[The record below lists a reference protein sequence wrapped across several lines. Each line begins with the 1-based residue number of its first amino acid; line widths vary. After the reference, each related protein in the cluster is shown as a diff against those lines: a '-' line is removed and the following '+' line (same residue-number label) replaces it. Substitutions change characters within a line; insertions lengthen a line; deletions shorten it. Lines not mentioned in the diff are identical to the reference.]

1 MNRNVEINIPMFIG
15 IILLVAV
22 VTAILVYGV
31 STAKNLME
39 ESNSKYTLTTDGLD
53 NWFNI
58 TTDVQSGD
66 ENNNSINSNTTNNET
81 NNQITTNTAT
91 DNNNLLMNSEIN
103 AYIPPI

>member
-31 STAKNLME
+31 SITKNLME
-39 ESNSKYTLTTDGLD
+39 ESNNKYTSTTNDLD

-58 TTDVQSGD
+58 TTDVQAGE
-66 ENNNSINSNTTNNET
+66 ENNNSINTNTTNNEIS
-81 NNQITTNTAT
+81 NQIATNTVT
-91 DNNNLLMNSEIN
+91 DKNSNLLSE
-103 AYIPPI
+103 

>member
-31 STAKNLME
+31 SITKNLME
-39 ESNSKYTLTTDGLD
+39 ESNNKYTSTTNDLD

-58 TTDVQSGD
+58 TTDVQAGE
-66 ENNNSINSNTTNNET
+66 ENNNSINTNTTNNEIS
-81 NNQITTNTAT
+81 NQIATNTVT
-91 DNNNLLMNSEIN
+91 DKNSNLLVNGTIN
-103 AYIPPI
+103 AM